1 MARMTSLNPRNTQL
15 LQVRQY
21 MWKSVTPLNA
31 METENGRVWKAR
43 EDTSTRTLAFE
54 IGKSDSDA
62 AYIHAVHE
70 TVKVPVEETINA
82 MAGMKLPH
90 RLRN

>member
-1 MARMTSLNPRNTQL
+1 
-15 LQVRQY
+15 
-21 MWKSVTPLNA
+21 

-90 RLRN
+90 RLRNWDGVIIAQVEWGTLFNNWNL